1 MVVALALGHRAVLQ
15 GPRLI
20 HLREKT
26 HRVFTYTWN
35 FRGDSSPVLPAA
47 LGSYSPECSWCLLI
61 KTPDPSQKEL
71 LEGRPQGWGAAVQS
85 PWLNPKG
92 VALDNPNLH
101 HISGRWG
108 EKGNPPAGE
117 G

>member
-35 FRGDSSPVLPAA
+35 FCGDSSPVLPAA
-47 LGSYSPECSWCLLI
+47 LGSYNPECSCCLLI

-71 LEGRPQGWGAAVQS
+71 LEGRSLRQATGLGCCCAVAMAQ
-85 PWLNPKG
+85 PKRSC
-92 VALDNPNLH
+92 P
-101 HISGRWG
+101 
-108 EKGNPPAGE
+108 
-117 G
+117 